1 MQQLQS
7 TIAGLECDFLGDINV
22 FMGDLNYR
30 LNTTFTEMTNVK
42 EQAIPMIPNYDQ
54 LTIARR

>member
-30 LNTTFTEMTNVK
+30 LNSSFTEMTNVQ
-42 EQAIPMIPNYDQ
+42 EQAISMIPTHDQ
-54 LTIARR
+54 LTIARQ